1 MKYISIIIF
10 LISFIY
16 NEKLYGTDYTISGYV
31 TDTKSSQ
38 YLIGANIFI
47 EGTSIGSATNEK
59 GFYKITNI
67 KEGTY
72 TIKVSYIGYKTL
84 SDTITIDSM
93 SDMLDGNVYTKD
105 FKLNYTTIEGNEVT
119 VTAQAKGQMAAIN
132 KQLNAKSLVN
142 IISSD
147 RIRELPDANAAETVA
162 RVPGVSI
169 QREGGEGNKVVVR
182 GLSPKYNSITVN
194 GVKLASTDNEDRST
208 DLSMISQY
216 MLDGIEVT
224 KAGTPDL
231 DSDVLGG
238 TVNFLLKKAQP
249 GFHFNVITQG
259 MHNGLKS
266 AKTSSDQSSRSFFNN
281 VLDRAREESLDPS
294 PRDTDENGSKA
305 INDSKLIFEVSNR
318 FWNDRIGL
326 LAQIDLE
333 NRNRSSNELGT
344 SYNLMGEQLDSV
356 NTLSLES
363 LNLNDIIRINDR
375 DNRLFVF
382 DIKIPNGNISY
393 SNLNSKI
400 DKDITNYAMSY
411 ALSSNYR
418 YMSSATNDNSI
429 NVLTESWA
437 YNQTFFSKLHI
448 DAFNSFSKSINNKE
462 DYIFSFDEPF
472 AYDTSTYNQNLD
484 VVQKIA
490 KNDTANMAITRYDF
504 WKYNSKESEKTFG
517 INVKYDFRLTNY
529 ISGNLKIGNKFRTKK
544 RSYDRHHEF
553 GTVSSFGAYNIGRV
567 ALIDEFD
574 IGHFITVERGLPLLA
589 FIDNDYSD
597 ENFFDGRYSFG
608 AVADLDYMMTVY
620 DFFSKNFNK
629 ITTNSSIDEYVMHH
643 IHQTDSQ
650 IYDYVGEEKY
660 DASYIMTDIDLG
672 PKLNIVYGMRR
683 ETNETLYYSNESNDH
698 ALPHWVYIGESVF
711 HKRKNSFNLP
721 ALFLKYKPLTWLDIR
736 YANTTTLTRPN
747 YTSLIPLIRSNGR
760 SPATLQWR
768 NKNLK
773 PGISKNNDL
782 SISIHQDKIGLITVG
797 YFDKTISNLIYSS
810 GSRILFDDDTT
821 NFDLSGNY
829 VGYKILNYE
838 LNNPNDILLKGWEFD
853 FQTRL
858 LWMPG
863 LLKGLVFNANYTISD
878 SEVKYPLTV
887 IESEF
892 DWGPP
897 LVTIQTNVDTIYID
911 RLLDQPDKIINLSIG
926 YDYKGFSGR
935 LSMLNKDNVF
945 MSTNFWPELRQT
957 TDPYTRWDLSIKQ
970 DLPVN
975 GLELFLN
982 VSNITESIDV
992 NRYRGFNSYGNN
1004 LKSEQHY
1011 GRTVDLGF
1019 RYSF

>member
-1 MKYISIIIF
+1 MKYISVIIF

-16 NEKLYGTDYTISGYV
+16 CGKLQAADYTVSGYV
-31 TDTKSSQ
+31 TDTKSNQS
-38 YLIGANIFI
+38 LIGANIFI

-72 TIKVSYIGYKTL
+72 TIKATYIGYKAFTDTL
-84 SDTITIDSM
+84 TIDPKI
-93 SDMLDGNVYTKD
+93 DNKNYTLD

-238 TVNFLLKKAQP
+238 TVNFLLKKARP
-249 GFHFNVITQG
+249 GFHFNVIAQG
-259 MHNGLKS
+259 MHNGLKNEF
-266 AKTSSDQSSRSFFNN
+266 KDN
-281 VLDRAREESLDPS
+281 
-294 PRDTDENGSKA
+294 
-305 INDSKLIFEVSNR
+305 KLIFDISNR

-326 LAQIDLE
+326 LAQIDQE
-333 NRNRSSNELGT
+333 RRNRSSNELGT
-344 SYNLMGEQLDSV
+344 SYTLMGEQLDSV

-393 SNLNSKI
+393 SNLNSTI
-400 DKDITNYAMSY
+400 DKDITNYAISY
-411 ALSSNYR
+411 ALPSNYR

-429 NVLTESWA
+429 DVLTESWA

-448 DAFNSFSKSINNKE
+448 DAFNSFSKSINDKE

-472 AYDTSTYNQNLD
+472 AYDTSTYNQNLN
-484 VVQKIA
+484 VIQKIA
-490 KNDTANMAITRYDF
+490 KNDTSNMAITRYDF
-504 WKYNSKESEKTFG
+504 WKNNSEESEKTFG
-517 INVKYDFRLTNY
+517 INVKYDFRLTNN
-529 ISGNLKIGNKFRTKK
+529 ISGNIKIGNKFRTKK

-553 GTVSSFGAYNIGRV
+553 GNV
-567 ALIDEFD
+567 AAAAGLSEPRDSLISNFD
-574 IGHFITVERGLPLLA
+574 IGHLITDSRRIPLEA

-721 ALFLKYKPLTWLDIR
+721 ALFLKYKPLPWLDVR

-773 PGISKNNDL
+773 PGSSKNNDL

-838 LNNPNDILLKGWEFD
+838 LNNPNDILLKGLEFD

-945 MSTNFWPELRQT
+945 MSTNFWPELRET
-957 TDPYTRWDLSIKQ
+957 ADPYTRWDLSIKQ